1 MLIWLKQLRVLD
13 GTEVRDADRE
23 SAQDAYLNQ
32 VMAFNQKVEEVQ
44 REHEREMAAVQ
55 SRRKRIV
62 AHADVLQ
69 QEMLAAFEGLESLI
83 QSGRAQITSEHSRQ
97 LKVSVK
103 FWGIEIAR
111 AKPTIYL
118 TVVTS
123 VEAFFSIKP
132 GDDRIKRLLSRES
145 IIQSLFIRI

>member
-1 MLIWLKQLRVLD
+1 
-13 GTEVRDADRE
+13 
-23 SAQDAYLNQ
+23 
-32 VMAFNQKVEEVQ
+32 MAFNQKVEEVQ

-97 LKVSVK
+97 LKVRAENSSALVVALDDLAK
-103 FWGIEIAR
+103 RHSSEI
-111 AKPTIYL
+111 
-118 TVVTS
+118 
-123 VEAFFSIKP
+123 
-132 GDDRIKRLLSRES
+132 DRRLEEEQR
-145 IIQSLFIRI
+145 QVHHHHHHRQHHRHH